1 MGLFKSKPTSYL
13 GMDLGTSSMKLI
25 ELESSGGRPRLVTYG
40 VVETDTDVSRENK
53 ESDNEKA
60 AGVLKALLEK
70 TGAKS
75 RIAIAALPNFSVFSS
90 VISLPRLDDKK
101 LAEAVQWE
109 AKKFV
114 PMPIENVVLDWK
126 VLGEHET
133 QEGEVIPET
142 PAAPAKEATK
152 EKPEEIKAPDVNT
165 PNNPA
170 PATPKEGEKPVPN
183 VKKPTLAKAKGNLA
197 KCETIVKILLTAA
210 PKHLVERYV
219 SIFKLAGVKLL
230 SLETESFALSR
241 SLVGN
246 DPSSIL
252 IVDIGSLTTDLT
264 IVEKGVPTLARSI
277 DVGGKAVT
285 KAIADSMGISFERA
299 EQFKR
304 DVGIGSIVGAQGEAV
319 KKDGI
324 ANIIG
329 ESFSPVINE
338 MRYSLELHGN
348 QAQKKIEKILITG
361 GSAFLPSLPEYLSSQ
376 LNIKAFIGNPW
387 ARISYPKDL
396 TEVLDQLAPNM
407 AVPIGLAM
415 REIE

>member
-13 GMDLGTSSMKLI
+13 GMDLGTSSIKLI

-53 ESDNEKA
+53 ESDHSKV
-60 AGVLKALLEK
+60 AGVLKALLAK

-75 RIAIAALPNFSVFSS
+75 RLAIAALPNFSVFSS

-126 VLGEHET
+126 VLGESEKS
-133 QEGEVIPET
+133 EAED
-142 PAAPAKEATK
+142 ALSAPA
-152 EKPEEIKAPDVNT
+152 PVSS
-165 PNNPA
+165 PA
-170 PATPKEGEKPVPN
+170 PATPASTAQPTNQGAPSPEVKQVPN
-183 VKKPTLAKAKGNLA
+183 IKKPTIAKAKGNLA
-197 KCETIVKILLTAA
+197 QCKTIVKILLTAA

-219 SIFKLAGVKLL
+219 SIFKLAGIKLL

-241 SLVGN
+241 SLIGN
-246 DPSSIL
+246 DPSTVL

-264 IVEKGVPTLARSI
+264 IVEKGIPTLARSI

-304 DVGIGSIVGAQGEAV
+304 DVGIGSIAGANGEAV
-319 KKDGI
+319 KKDGVSKII
-324 ANIIG
+324 A

-338 MRYSLELHGN
+338 MKYSIELHQN
-348 QAQKKIEKILITG
+348 QNEKGIEKILITG